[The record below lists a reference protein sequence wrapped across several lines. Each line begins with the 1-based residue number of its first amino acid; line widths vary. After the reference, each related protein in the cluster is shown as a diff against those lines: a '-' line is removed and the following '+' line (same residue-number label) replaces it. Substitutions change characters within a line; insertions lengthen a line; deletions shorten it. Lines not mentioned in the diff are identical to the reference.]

1 MIRTKSFTLIE
12 IIIVLTIIA
21 ALIGVL
27 ILVLNPQ
34 NTLNAS
40 NDLKRQSDLKNL
52 NLAISLVL
60 AKGFGVGS
68 PNIVYTSLPD
78 SSSTCSTWINQGL
91 LSNLPSGWVYHC
103 SASTTYQNID
113 GTGWLPINFRGDGLN
128 SFNIL
133 PIDPTNN
140 PPYYYTYVASSSQ
153 YELTALFQDSNNI
166 GPNSIS
172 GKDGGDDFIAYEVG
186 SNLSLT
192 PAAAEERNYGNGL
205 VAYWPFDE
213 GQGSTTT
220 DASGNGNN
228 GSLINLPQWVQGIA
242 GMALSFNGS
251 SNYINAPI
259 GLYYKK
265 SKSKCQK

>member
-34 NTLNAS
+34 NTLRAS

-78 SSSTCSTWINQGL
+78 SSATCSTWISQGL

-140 PPYYYTYVASSSQ
+140 PPYYYTYYASSSQ
-153 YELTALFQDSNNI
+153 YELIALFQDPNNI

-172 GKDGGDDFIAYEVG
+172 GTDGGLSSTYYEI
-186 SNLSLT
+186 
-192 PAAAEERNYGNGL
+192 
-205 VAYWPFDE
+205 
-213 GQGSTTT
+213 
-220 DASGNGNN
+220 GNN
-228 GSLINLPQWVQGIA
+228 LT
-242 GMALSFNGS
+242 LSEQ
-251 SNYINAPI
+251 APR
-259 GLYYKK
+259 
-265 SKSKCQK
+265 